1 MNGSAESARTTA
13 DAHRL
18 SELLAGASVTHPS
31 TDHTVTVTV
40 APGNTATSI
49 ELQHQA
55 RRHTAAELGELIV
68 QTLRAA
74 HHRMNDELSASTR
87 ELGPMAEQAL
97 ATILGPPPSS
107 VPASAIPDP
116 PGLDELAAGVD
127 ESEGWDDFTP
137 DEWDFIR
144 RHGMEE
150 ELRAARD
157 GFAKLQ
163 RDADQRMATYS
174 EVQKQMAGQTAT
186 ATTPDGAGAVEV
198 TVQNGV
204 GVISIDISD
213 RILRHGPSR
222 VGPMVLAT
230 IHQATANLAQGVA
243 GTAQAYVGSQ
253 MDIRG
258 MVERYQP
265 DDTQ

>member
-1 MNGSAESARTTA
+1 MNGSAESARTTG

-18 SELLAGASVTHPS
+18 AELLAGASVTHPS

-40 APGNTATSI
+40 APGNTVTSI

-68 QTLRAA
+68 ETLTAA
-74 HHRMNDELSASTR
+74 HSRINDELSASAR
-87 ELGPMAEQAL
+87 EWGPMAEDAL
-97 ATILGPPPSS
+97 AAVLGKPSS
-107 VPASAIPDP
+107 AATASAIPDP

-137 DEWDFIR
+137 EEWDFIR
-144 RHGMEE
+144 RHGMED
-150 ELRAARD
+150 ELHAARE
-157 GFAKLQ
+157 GLAKLQ
-163 RDADQRMATYS
+163 RDAEQGMVAYADAQ
-174 EVQKQMAGQTAT
+174 EQMAGQSAT
-186 ATTPDGAGAVEV
+186 AATPDGAIEV

-204 GVISIDISD
+204 GVTRIDISD

-230 IHQATANLAQGVA
+230 IQQATANLALGMA
-243 GTAQAYVGSQ
+243 GIAQAYVGSQ
-253 MDIRG
+253 MDMRG
-258 MVERYQP
+258 LVERYQP
-265 DDTQ
+265 DDDTQ